1 MEDQGSLQVC
11 AWHTRSVPDPSTQHA
26 VIPSEVQHI
35 FFCFVPH
42 ASVTL
47 KMPAHHHAQV
57 PLNLRQRNDV
67 QVQLTVQVNAVTRL
81 RYGGAAC

>member
-1 MEDQGSLQVC
+1 
-11 AWHTRSVPDPSTQHA
+11 
-26 VIPSEVQHI
+26 
-35 FFCFVPH
+35 
-42 ASVTL
+42 
-47 KMPAHHHAQV
+47 MPAHHHAQV